1 MTVASRELDHLPV
14 LPGVYMLKDAGGDVL
29 YIGKANSLRARV
41 RSYFRPDRF
50 QSLRTRELAR
60 RTTGVETIVVGSG
73 AEALILEANLIKEY
87 RPRFNIQLRDDKSYP
102 HIKVTVAEPFP
113 RVFVTRRLRQD
124 GSRYFGPYTSVG
136 LMRQSLEVVKRL
148 YTVRSCRYRLPRE
161 APARP
166 CLDYHIGRCQAPCV
180 GLQSRQEYREMID
193 EILRVLGGGTDGVRA
208 RVEARMQA
216 AAEALDFEAAAK
228 HRNVLRGLDALSRR
242 QRAYRL
248 GGGDQDVIG
257 LARDGELGTAVVLRI
272 RGGLLLGRETRRLA
286 GLSDEDDDALLGAVA
301 SRFYLGSGREGQ
313 AELPREVLIPAE
325 FEDRALLEGILSR
338 AAGRKVVFHRPQ
350 RGDKVR
356 LIELANAN
364 ARHTMEDR
372 VTALEYA
379 ADRADEVL
387 YDLQNQLELKVV
399 PRLMACFDVSH
410 THGTDVV
417 AGVVVFENGEPRKAG
432 YRRMRIQGDWGNDDF
447 RSMGEAV
454 SRYAKQLAR
463 KEAPVPDLVL
473 VDGGKG
479 QLSAAR
485 ASLRSAGLRETAVAS
500 LAKREEEVFLPGR
513 AAPVRMGRADR
524 SLHLLQRMRD
534 EAHRFAIS
542 YNRKLRRRR
551 TLRSE
556 LDRIPGIG
564 ERRRQALLARF
575 GSVRGV
581 RAASQ
586 AEIARLPGFSNVL
599 ATRVLTYLGK

>member
-1 MTVASRELDHLPV
+1 MTVAPRELGHLPAN
-14 LPGVYMLKDAGGDVL
+14 PGVYLLKDAGADVL

-60 RTTGVETIVVGSG
+60 RTASVETIVVGSG

-148 YTVRSCRYRLPRE
+148 YTVRSCRYRLPKE

-180 GLQSRQEYREMID
+180 GLQSREAYREMID
-193 EILRVLGGGTDGVRA
+193 EILRVLGGETEAVRTQ
-208 RVEARMQA
+208 VEARMQT
-216 AAEALDFEAAAK
+216 AAEALDFEVAAK
-228 HRNVLRGLDALSRR
+228 HRNVLQGLDTLSRR

-272 RGGLLLGRETRRLA
+272 RGGLLLGRETRRLS
-286 GLSDEDDDALLGAVA
+286 GLSDEDDGTLLGAVV

-313 AELPREVLIPAE
+313 TELPREVLIPTE
-325 FEDRALLEGILSR
+325 FEDRALLEDILSR

-364 ARHTMEDR
+364 ARHTMEDH

-387 YDLQNQLELKVV
+387 YDLQKQLELKVV

-410 THGTDVV
+410 TQGTDVV
-417 AGVVVFENGEPRKAG
+417 ASVVVFENGEPRKAG
-432 YRRMRIQGDWGNDDF
+432 YRRMRIRGDWGNDDF

-454 SRYAKQLAR
+454 SRYAKHLVR
-463 KEAPVPDLVL
+463 EEAPVPDLVL

-485 ASLRSAGLRETAVAS
+485 AALRSVELRETAVAS
-500 LAKREEEVFLPGR
+500 LAKRDEEVFLPGR
-513 AAPVRMGRADR
+513 AEPVRLGRADR

-556 LDRIPGIG
+556 LDKIPGIG

-586 AEIARLPGFSNVL
+586 AEIARLPGFSDVL
-599 ATRVLTYLGK
+599 ATRVLTYLGR

>member
-1 MTVASRELDHLPV
+1 MTVVPRELGHLPAS
-14 LPGVYMLKDAGGDVL
+14 PGVYLFKDAGGDVL
-29 YIGKANSLRARV
+29 YIGKANALRARV

-50 QSLRTRELAR
+50 QSLRTHELAR
-60 RTTGVETIVVGSG
+60 RTASVETIVVGSG

-180 GLQSRQEYREMID
+180 GLQSRRAYREMID
-193 EILRVLGGGTDGVRA
+193 EILRVLGGETEAVRT

-216 AAEALDFEAAAK
+216 AAEALDFEVAAK
-228 HRNVLRGLDALSRR
+228 HRNVLQGLDALSRR

-272 RGGLLLGRETRRLA
+272 RGGLLLGRETRRLS
-286 GLSDEDDDALLGAVA
+286 GLSDEDDGTLLGAVV

-364 ARHTMEDR
+364 ARHTMEDH

-387 YDLQNQLELKVV
+387 YDLQKQLELKVV

-410 THGTDVV
+410 TQGTDVV
-417 AGVVVFENGEPRKAG
+417 ASVVVFENGEPRKAG
-432 YRRMRIQGDWGNDDF
+432 YRRMRIRGDWGNDDF

-454 SRYAKQLAR
+454 SRYAKHLVR
-463 KEAPVPDLVL
+463 EEAPVPDLVL

-485 ASLRSAGLRETAVAS
+485 AALSSVELRETAVAS

-513 AAPVRMGRADR
+513 AVPVRMGRADR

-556 LDRIPGIG
+556 LDEIPGIG
-564 ERRRQALLARF
+564 DKRRQALLARF
-575 GSVRGV
+575 GSVRGL
-581 RAASQ
+581 RAASL
-586 AEIARLPGFSNVL
+586 AEIARLPGFSDVL
-599 ATRVLTYLGK
+599 ATRVLTYLGR

>member
-1 MTVASRELDHLPV
+1 MTITARELDHLPV
-14 LPGVYMLKDAGGDVL
+14 LPGVYLLKGPDGEVL

-41 RSYFRPDRF
+41 RSYFRPDRS
-50 QSLRTRELAR
+50 QSLRTLELAR
-60 RTTGVETIVVGSG
+60 RTAEVETIVAGSG

-148 YTVRSCRYRLPRE
+148 YTVRSCRYQLPRE

-166 CLDYHIGRCQAPCV
+166 CLDHHIGRCQAPCV
-180 GLQSRQEYREMID
+180 GRQSQESYREMIE
-193 EILRVLGGGTDGVRA
+193 EILRVLGGETRAVRG
-208 RVEARMQA
+208 RVEARMEA
-216 AAEALDFEAAAK
+216 AADALDFEAAAR
-228 HRNVLRGLDALSRR
+228 HRNVLKGLDALSRR

-272 RGGLLLGRETRRLA
+272 REGILLGRETRRLSS
-286 GLSDEDDDALLGAVA
+286 LSDEDDGTLLGAVA
-301 SRFYLGSGREGQ
+301 SRFYLGSGREGH
-313 AELPREVLIPAE
+313 AELPREVLVPAE
-325 FEDRALLEGILSR
+325 FEDRTVLESILSR

-387 YDLQNQLELKVV
+387 YDLQNRLGLKVV
-399 PRLMACFDVSH
+399 PRLMACLDVSH
-410 THGTDVV
+410 TQGTDVV
-417 AGVVVFENGEPRKAG
+417 ASVVVFENGEPRKAG
-432 YRRMRIQGDWGNDDF
+432 YRRMRIRGDWGNDDF
-447 RSMGEAV
+447 RSMEEAV
-454 SRYAKQLAR
+454 SRYAKRLVR
-463 KEAPVPDLVL
+463 EEAPVPDLVL

-485 ASLRSAGLRETAVAS
+485 EALRMAGLQETAVAS

-513 AAPVRMGRADR
+513 AGPVRMGRADR

-542 YNRKLRRRR
+542 YNRQLRRRR
-551 TLRSE
+551 TIQSE
-556 LDRIPGIG
+556 LEQIPGIG
-564 ERRRQALLARF
+564 KSRRQALLARF

-581 RAASQ
+581 RSASQ
-586 AEIARLPGFSNVL
+586 AEIARLPGFSDVL

>member
-1 MTVASRELDHLPV
+1 MTVAPKELGHLPV
-14 LPGVYMLKDAGGDVL
+14 RPGVYLLKDAGDDVL

-41 RSYFRPDRF
+41 RSYFRPDRS

-60 RTTGVETIVVGSG
+60 RTASVETIVVGSG

-148 YTVRSCRYRLPRE
+148 YTVRSCRYRLPGE

-180 GLQSRQEYREMID
+180 GRQSRQAYREMID
-193 EILRVLGGGTDGVRA
+193 EILRVLGGGTKAVRA

-216 AAEALDFEAAAK
+216 AAEALDFEVAAK
-228 HRNVLRGLDALSRR
+228 HRNVLQGLDALSRR

-272 RGGLLLGRETRRLA
+272 RGGLLLGRETRRLS
-286 GLSDEDDDALLGAVA
+286 GLSGEDDGTLLGAVA

-325 FEDRALLEGILSR
+325 FEDRALLEGILRR

-387 YDLQNQLELKVV
+387 YDLQKQLELKVV

-410 THGTDVV
+410 AHGTDVV
-417 AGVVVFENGEPRKAG
+417 ASVVVFENGEPRKAG
-432 YRRMRIQGDWGNDDF
+432 YRRMRIRGDWGNDDF

-454 SRYAKQLAR
+454 SRYAKRLVR
-463 KEAPVPDLVL
+463 EEAPVPDLLL

-485 ASLRSAGLRETAVAS
+485 AALRSVELRETAVAS

-513 AAPVRMGRADR
+513 TGPVRMGRADR

-542 YNRKLRRRR
+542 YNRQLRRRR

-564 ERRRQALLARF
+564 EKRRQALLARF

-581 RAASQ
+581 RAASL
-586 AEIARLPGFSNVL
+586 AEIARLPGFSDVL
-599 ATRVLTYLGK
+599 ATRVLTYLGR

>member
-1 MTVASRELDHLPV
+1 MTITPRHLEHLPV
-14 LPGVYMLKDAGGDVL
+14 LPGVYMLKDGDGEVL
-29 YIGKANSLRARV
+29 YIGKANALRARV
-41 RSYFRPDRF
+41 RSYFRPDRAR
-50 QSLRTRELAR
+50 SLRTRELAR
-60 RTTGVETIVVGSG
+60 RTADVETIVVGTG

-136 LMRQSLEVVKRL
+136 LMRRSLEVVKRL
-148 YTVRSCRYRLPRE
+148 YTVRSCRYRLPKE
-161 APARP
+161 TPARP
-166 CLDYHIGRCQAPCV
+166 CLDYHIGRCRAPCV
-180 GLQSRQEYREMID
+180 GLQSRQAYREMID
-193 EILRVLGGGTDGVRA
+193 EILRVLGGDTEAVRT
-208 RVEARMQA
+208 RVEARMQR

-228 HRNVLRGLDALSRR
+228 HRNVLQGLDALSRH

-272 RGGLLLGRETRRLA
+272 RGGLLLGRETRRLS
-286 GLSDEDDDALLGAVA
+286 GLSDEDDGALLGAVA

-313 AELPREVLIPAE
+313 AELPGEVLIPAE

-356 LIELANAN
+356 LIELASAN

-387 YDLQNQLELKVV
+387 YDLQKRLGLKVV
-399 PRLMACFDVSH
+399 PRMMACFDVSH
-410 THGTDVV
+410 TQGTEVV
-417 AGVVVFENGEPRKAG
+417 ASVVVFRNGEPRKAG
-432 YRRMRIQGDWGNDDF
+432 YRRMRIRGGWGNDDF

-454 SRYAKQLAR
+454 SRYAKRLV
-463 KEAPVPDLVL
+463 KEDAPVPDLVL
-473 VDGGKG
+473 VDGGRG
-479 QLSAAR
+479 QLSAALE
-485 ASLRSAGLRETAVAS
+485 ALGSAGLQETAAAS

-513 AAPVRMGRADR
+513 RRPVRMGRADR
-524 SLHLLQRMRD
+524 ALHLLQRMRD
-534 EAHRFAIS
+534 EAHRFAVS
-542 YNRKLRRRR
+542 YTRKLRRRR
-551 TLRSE
+551 TLTSE

-564 ERRRQALLARF
+564 DKRRQALLTRF

-581 RAASQ
+581 RSASR
-586 AEIARLPGFSNVL
+586 AEIARLPGFSDVL

>member
-1 MTVASRELDHLPV
+1 MTPAPRDIDRFPG
-14 LPGVYMLKDAGGDVL
+14 LPGVYMLKDAGGETL
-29 YIGKANSLRARV
+29 YIGKANSLRTRV
-41 RSYFRPDRF
+41 RSHLRADRS
-50 QSLRTRELAR
+50 QSLRARELAR
-60 RTTGVETIVVGSG
+60 RTAAVETIVVGSG

-136 LMRQSLEVVKRL
+136 LMRRSLEVVKRL

-166 CLDYHIGRCQAPCV
+166 CLDHHIGRCQAPCV
-180 GLQSRQEYREMID
+180 GLQSRRAYREMID
-193 EILRVLGGGTDGVRA
+193 EILRVLGGETEAVRR
-208 RVEARMQA
+208 RVEARMRA
-216 AAEALDFEAAAK
+216 AAGALDFEGAAK
-228 HRNVLRGLDALSRR
+228 HRTVLQGLDALSRH

-248 GGGDQDVIG
+248 GGGDKDVIG
-257 LARDGELGTAVVLRI
+257 LARDGELGTAVLLRI
-272 RGGLLLGRETRRLA
+272 RGGLLLGRETRRLS
-286 GLSDEDDDALLGAVA
+286 GLSDEEDGALLGAVA
-301 SRFYLGSGREGQ
+301 SRFYLGSGREGRTD
-313 AELPREVLIPAE
+313 LPREVLIPVE
-325 FEDRALLEGILSR
+325 FQDRALLEGILSR
-338 AAGRKVVFHRPQ
+338 AAGRKVAFHWPK

-387 YDLQNQLELKVV
+387 YDLQHRLELKVV
-399 PRLMACFDVSH
+399 PRLMVCFDVSH
-410 THGTDVV
+410 TQGTEVV
-417 AGVVVFENGEPRKAG
+417 ASVVVFENGEPRKAG
-432 YRRMRIQGDWGNDDF
+432 YRRMRIRGRWGNDDF

-454 SRYAKQLAR
+454 ARYAKRLVR
-463 KEAPVPDLVL
+463 EEAPVPDLVL

-485 ASLRSAGLRETAVAS
+485 GALRSAGLRETAVAS
-500 LAKREEEVFLPGR
+500 LAKRDERVFLPGR
-513 AAPVRMGRADR
+513 PQPVRMGRADR
-524 SLHLLQRMRD
+524 ALHLLQRMRD

-542 YNRKLRRRR
+542 YNRTLRRKR
-551 TLRSE
+551 TLTSE
-556 LDRIPGIG
+556 LERIPGIG
-564 ERRRQALLARF
+564 DKRRRALLARF

-581 RAASQ
+581 RSASQ
-586 AEIARLPGFSNVL
+586 AEIARLPGFSDVL
-599 ATRVLTYLGK
+599 ATRILTYLGK

>member
-1 MTVASRELDHLPV
+1 MTVVPRELGHLPAS
-14 LPGVYMLKDAGGDVL
+14 PGVYLFKDAGGDVL
-29 YIGKANSLRARV
+29 YIGKANALRARV

-50 QSLRTRELAR
+50 QSLRTHELAR
-60 RTTGVETIVVGSG
+60 RTASVETIVVGSG

-180 GLQSRQEYREMID
+180 GLQSRPAYREMIN
-193 EILRVLGGGTDGVRA
+193 EILRVLGGETEAVRT

-216 AAEALDFEAAAK
+216 AAEALDFEVAAK
-228 HRNVLRGLDALSRR
+228 HRNVLQGLDALSRR

-272 RGGLLLGRETRRLA
+272 RGGLLLGRETRRLS
-286 GLSDEDDDALLGAVA
+286 GLSDEDDGTLLGAVV

-364 ARHTMEDR
+364 ARHTMEDH

-387 YDLQNQLELKVV
+387 YDLQKQLELKVV

-410 THGTDVV
+410 TQGTDVV
-417 AGVVVFENGEPRKAG
+417 ASVVVFENGEPRKAG
-432 YRRMRIQGDWGNDDF
+432 YRRMRIRGDWGNDDF

-454 SRYAKQLAR
+454 SVTRNTWCA
-463 KEAPVPDLVL
+463 
-473 VDGGKG
+473 
-479 QLSAAR
+479 
-485 ASLRSAGLRETAVAS
+485 
-500 LAKREEEVFLPGR
+500 
-513 AAPVRMGRADR
+513 
-524 SLHLLQRMRD
+524 
-534 EAHRFAIS
+534 
-542 YNRKLRRRR
+542 RRRR
-551 TLRSE
+551 FRIWCWWTAARDSSPQRARRSA
-556 LDRIPGIG
+556 RWSCARPRWRRSPSG
-564 ERRRQALLARF
+564 RRRCFCRAGAVP
-575 GSVRGV
+575 VRIGPRRPV
-581 RAASQ
+581 AASSAAHARRGAPLRNILQPKTPAQ
-586 AEIARLPGFSNVL
+586 AHAQERAR
-599 ATRVLTYLGK
+599 

>member
-1 MTVASRELDHLPV
+1 MTITARELDHLPV
-14 LPGVYMLKDAGGDVL
+14 LPGVYLLKGPDGEVL

-41 RSYFRPDRF
+41 RSYFRPDRS
-50 QSLRTRELAR
+50 QSLRTLELAR
-60 RTTGVETIVVGSG
+60 RTAEVETIVAGSG

-148 YTVRSCRYRLPRE
+148 YTVRSCRYQLPRE

-166 CLDYHIGRCQAPCV
+166 CLDHHIGRCQAPCV
-180 GLQSRQEYREMID
+180 GRQSQESYREMIE
-193 EILRVLGGGTDGVRA
+193 EILRVLGGETRAVRG
-208 RVEARMQA
+208 RVEARMEA
-216 AAEALDFEAAAK
+216 AADALDFEAAAR
-228 HRNVLRGLDALSRR
+228 HRNVLKGLDALSRR

-272 RGGLLLGRETRRLA
+272 REGILLGRETRRLSS
-286 GLSDEDDDALLGAVA
+286 LSDEDDGTLLGAVA
-301 SRFYLGSGREGQ
+301 SRFYLGSGRE
-313 AELPREVLIPAE
+313 VLVPAE
-325 FEDRALLEGILSR
+325 FEDRTVLESILILSR

-387 YDLQNQLELKVV
+387 YDLQNRLGLKVV
-399 PRLMACFDVSH
+399 PRLMACLDVSH
-410 THGTDVV
+410 TQGTDVV
-417 AGVVVFENGEPRKAG
+417 ASVVVFENGEPRKAG
-432 YRRMRIQGDWGNDDF
+432 YRRRRIRGDWGNDDF
-447 RSMGEAV
+447 RSMEEAV
-454 SRYAKQLAR
+454 SRYAKRLVR
-463 KEAPVPDLVL
+463 EEAPVPDLVL
-473 VDGGKG
+473 VD
-479 QLSAAR
+479 AASQ
-485 ASLRSAGLRETAVAS
+485 ALRLGVLHTDSVRVR
-500 LAKREEEVFLPGR
+500 LALCANARGCAVFLLGR
-513 AAPVRMGRADR
+513 AGPVRMGRADR

-542 YNRKLRRRR
+542 YNRQLRRRR
-551 TLRSE
+551 TIQSE
-556 LDRIPGIG
+556 LEQIPGIG
-564 ERRRQALLARF
+564 KSRRQTLLARF

-581 RAASQ
+581 RSTSQ
-586 AEIARLPGFSNVL
+586 AEIARLPGFSDVL

>member
-1 MTVASRELDHLPV
+1 MTTGPGELHHLPV
-14 LPGVYMLKDAGGDVL
+14 LPGVYMLKDAAGEVL

-41 RSYFRPDRF
+41 RSYFRPDRSR
-50 QSLRTRELAR
+50 SLRTSELAR
-60 RTTGVETIVVGSG
+60 RTAGVETIVAGSG

-102 HIKVTVAEPFP
+102 HIKVTVGEPFP

-124 GSRYFGPYTSVG
+124 GSRYFGPYASVG

-180 GLQSRQEYREMID
+180 GLQSRKAYRDMID
-193 EILRVLGGGTDGVRA
+193 EILRVLGGETEAVRA
-208 RVEARMQA
+208 RVEARMRA
-216 AAEALDFEAAAK
+216 SAEELDFEAAAK
-228 HRNVLRGLDALSRR
+228 HRNVLQGLDALGRR

-257 LARDGELGTAVVLRI
+257 MARDGELGTAVVLRI
-272 RGGLLLGRETRRLA
+272 RGGLLLGRETRRLS
-286 GLSDEDDDALLGAVA
+286 GLSGEDDGTLLGAVA
-301 SRFYLGSGREGQ
+301 SRFYLGSGREGRSD
-313 AELPREVLIPAE
+313 LPREVLIPVD
-325 FEDRALLEGILSR
+325 FEDRALLEDILSR
-338 AAGRKVVFHRPQ
+338 AAGRKVVLHRPQ

-356 LIELANAN
+356 LIELASAN

-372 VTALEYA
+372 VAALEYA

-387 YDLQNQLELKVV
+387 YDLQNRLSLKVV

-410 THGTDVV
+410 TQGADPV
-417 AGVVVFENGEPRKAG
+417 ASVVVFRNGEPRKAA
-432 YRRMRIQGDWGNDDF
+432 YRRMRIRGGWGNDDF

-454 SRYAKQLAR
+454 ERYARRIVKDEGA
-463 KEAPVPDLVL
+463 VPDLVL
-473 VDGGKG
+473 VDGGKA
-479 QLSAAR
+479 QLSAACD
-485 ASLRSAGLRETAVAS
+485 ALRSAGLRQTAVAS

-513 AAPVRMGRADR
+513 RQPVRMARADR
-524 SLHLLQRMRD
+524 VLHLLQRMRD
-534 EAHRFAIS
+534 EAHRFAVS
-542 YNRKLRRRR
+542 YTRKLRRRR
-551 TLRSE
+551 TLTSE
-556 LDRIPGIG
+556 LEEIPGIG
-564 ERRRQALLARF
+564 DKRRRALLTRF

-581 RAASQ
+581 RAARAS
-586 AEIARLPGFSNVL
+586 EIARLPGFSDVL

>member
-1 MTVASRELDHLPV
+1 
-14 LPGVYMLKDAGGDVL
+14 MLKDGGGNVL

-41 RSYFRPDRF
+41 RNHFRPDR
-50 QSLRTRELAR
+50 SRSPRAREIVR
-60 RTTGVETIVVGSG
+60 RAVGVETIVVGSG

-113 RVFVTRRLRQD
+113 RVFVTRQLRQD

-136 LMRQSLEVVKRL
+136 LMRRSLEVVKRL
-148 YTVRSCRYRLPRE
+148 YTVRSCRYRLPEE

-166 CLDYHIGRCQAPCV
+166 CLDFHIGRCRAPCV
-180 GLQSRQEYREMID
+180 GLQSQSAYREMID
-193 EILRVLGGGTDGVRA
+193 EILRVLGGESDAVRA
-208 RVEARMQA
+208 RVEKRMQA
-216 AAEALDFEAAAK
+216 AAEALDFEAAAR
-228 HRNVLRGLDALSRR
+228 HRNVLQGLDALSRQ

-257 LARDGELGTAVVLRI
+257 LARDGELGTAVLLRI
-272 RGGLLLGRETRRLA
+272 RGGLLLGRETRRFS
-286 GLSDEDDDALLGAVA
+286 GLSDEDDGALLGVVA

-313 AELPREVLIPAE
+313 AELPREVLVPAE
-325 FEDRALLEGILSR
+325 FEDRALLESILTR

-350 RGDKVR
+350 RGAKVR

-364 ARHTMEDR
+364 ARHSMEDR

-387 YDLQNQLELKVV
+387 YDVQNRLELKVV
-399 PRLMACFDVSH
+399 PRLMVCFDVSH
-410 THGTDVV
+410 IQGTDAV
-417 AGVVVFENGEPRKAG
+417 ASAVVFRNGEPRKAG
-432 YRRMRIQGDWGNDDF
+432 YRRMRIRGGWGNDDF

-454 SRYAKQLAR
+454 FRYARRLVKE
-463 KEAPVPDLVL
+463 EAPVPDLVL

-485 ASLRSAGLRETAVAS
+485 EALRSAGLRETAVAS
-500 LAKREEEVFLPGR
+500 LAKREEEVFLPATSR
-513 AAPVRMGRADR
+513 PVRMGRADR
-524 SLHLLQRMRD
+524 ALHLLQRMRD
-534 EAHRFAIS
+534 EAHRFAVS

-551 TLRSE
+551 TLTSE

-564 ERRRQALLARF
+564 DKRRQALLARF

-581 RAASQ
+581 RSASQ
-586 AEIARLPGFSNVL
+586 TEIARLAGFSDVL
-599 ATRVLTYLGK
+599 AARVLTYLGK